1 MQRIRKRRQHQA
13 VDDNALG
20 LSIKEIL
27 RNQIPDATPAQID
40 IVAAVREL
48 TMTSPE
54 RILSLCNAVE
64 YLAENK
70 IEGDFVECGVW
81 RGGSMAAAAMTLVG
95 SNEKDNLNRQL
106 WMYDTYD
113 GMSEPTEHD
122 VDYTGRTAESLMT
135 EQDRM
140 DAKSVWCRSPL
151 DQVKSTMANT
161 GYPIE
166 QIQFVQGKVEDTLPV
181 KTPNQI
187 AMLRLDTDWYEST
200 RCELEH
206 LFPKLVPGGVL
217 IVDDYGH
224 WQGARRAVDEY
235 FAKHSIG
242 MMLHRLDYTGRIG
255 IHHAKITRGAP
266 GNQATSSKQ
275 ATRTHQSASA
285 EAGESREAA

>member
-1 MQRIRKRRQHQA
+1 VKESFSEGETLKSLMQRIRKRRESRVA
-13 VDDNALG
+13 DDNALG

-27 RNQIPDATPAQID
+27 RNQIPDATPTQIE

-54 RILSLCNAVE
+54 RILSLCNAVD
-64 YLAENK
+64 YLADNK

-95 SNEKDNLNRQL
+95 SKTENEMHRRL

-122 VDYTGRTAESLMT
+122 VDYTGRTAEALMG

-151 DQVKSTMANT
+151 DQVKLTMENT
-161 GYPIE
+161 GYPLERIE
-166 QIQFVQGKVEDTLPV
+166 FVKGKVEETLPT
-181 KTPNQI
+181 KTPDQI

-217 IVDDYGH
+217 IIDDYGH
-224 WQGARRAVDEY
+224 WDGCKRAVDEY
-235 FAKHSIG
+235 FQQNEIA
-242 MMLHRLDYTGRIG
+242 MLLNRIDYTGRIG
-255 IHHAKITRGAP
+255 INCSPRRK
-266 GNQATSSKQ
+266 
-275 ATRTHQSASA
+275 
-285 EAGESREAA
+285 AA